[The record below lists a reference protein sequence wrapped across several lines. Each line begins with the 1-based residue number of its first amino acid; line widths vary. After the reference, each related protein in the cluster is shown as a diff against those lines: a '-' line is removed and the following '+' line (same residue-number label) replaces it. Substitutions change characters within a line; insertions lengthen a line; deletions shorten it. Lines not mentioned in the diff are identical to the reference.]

1 MMIKERILIV
11 GCNPVAFEVGL
22 VLQKRGLRFVMIDD
36 SNYYIDEA
44 KKHGFDVVITNISDD
59 EKLLHYGIGESVT
72 TLYALFE
79 EDEKN
84 IFITI
89 SARFLDKSLEIIALT
104 QTHDTISKLYSVGA
118 NTVLDPYE
126 ISANRIHQMLNKPEV
141 VSILDNTFFSNS
153 SIEITEIEIQKNSIF
168 EGKQIEEIDL
178 KNQFSLLLLGIIDL
192 ELSSKMIFWA
202 EGIDHKIDAGDV
214 LVVIGLLKDIEH
226 FKSSLYID

>member
-1 MMIKERILIV
+1 
-11 GCNPVAFEVGL
+11 
-22 VLQKRGLRFVMIDD
+22 
-36 SNYYIDEA
+36 
-44 KKHGFDVVITNISDD
+44 
-59 EKLLHYGIGESVT
+59 
-72 TLYALFE
+72 
-79 EDEKN
+79 
-84 IFITI
+84 
-89 SARFLDKSLEIIALT
+89 
-104 QTHDTISKLYSVGA
+104 
-118 NTVLDPYE
+118 
-126 ISANRIHQMLNKPEV
+126 MLNKPEV